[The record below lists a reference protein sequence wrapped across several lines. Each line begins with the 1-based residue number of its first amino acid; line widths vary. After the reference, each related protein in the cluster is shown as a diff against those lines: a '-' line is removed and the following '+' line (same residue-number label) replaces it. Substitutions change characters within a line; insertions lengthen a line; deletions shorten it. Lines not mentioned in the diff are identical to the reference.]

1 MGKFLSFIKRNT
13 SGPFGKD
20 LDNLDKET
28 PEDRAPRRPRCCARA
43 GGGTC
48 PTRREASAECPSLRI
63 QFTHK
68 KSNILDKVFISP
80 ASSAAL
86 ITGLFQSKSSQM
98 ARPRRPRG
106 VSTTT
111 TCNVKMTTVNT
122 TTSNDGE
129 EYRPPVVWGR
139 CRRLVT
145 RMSKGCTCAKLCEVM
160 TRAG

>member
-1 MGKFLSFIKRNT
+1 MGKFLSCIKRNT
-13 SGPFGKD
+13 SGPLCKD
-20 LDNLDKET
+20 LNNLERRHLKTARPGVLVAVRELVGEHVPPGERHQQSVHPFKFNLT
-28 PEDRAPRRPRCCARA
+28 P
-43 GGGTC
+43 
-48 PTRREASAECPSLRI
+48 
-63 QFTHK
+63 K
-68 KSNILDKVFISP
+68 KIKCLGKFFMSP

-122 TTSNDGE
+122 AASNDGE
-129 EYRPPVVWGR
+129 ENRPPVVWGR

-160 TRAG
+160 TTP

>member
-1 MGKFLSFIKRNT
+1 MDHSVKIWTIWRRRHLKTARPGVLVAVRKLVGEHVPPGERHQQSVHPFQFNPPIRKNQIFLGKFFM
-13 SGPFGKD
+13 
-20 LDNLDKET
+20 
-28 PEDRAPRRPRCCARA
+28 
-43 GGGTC
+43 
-48 PTRREASAECPSLRI
+48 
-63 QFTHK
+63 
-68 KSNILDKVFISP
+68 SP

-145 RMSKGCTCAKLCEVM
+145 RMSKGCTCAKLCEVK